1 VAQFYSID
9 DANGRLDD
17 LRPLLERLR
26 AQRADLVQL
35 RDLAVER
42 ISSVEAREE
51 APAGRG
57 GGGARPDDDEELR
70 RIRMRMQGIVDQMQ
84 AAVGQIDAWGIT
96 LREIETGL
104 VDFPALVSGRQVWLC
119 WRLGE
124 DHVEYWHG
132 TDEGFAGRKPL
143 AALFDDAA
151 RA

>member
-1 VAQFYSID
+1 MAQFYSID
-9 DANGRLDD
+9 DANARLVE

-26 AQRADLVQL
+26 AQRADLVRL
-35 RDLAVER
+35 RDLAVDR

-57 GGGARPDDDEELR
+57 GGGERPEDDEELR

-96 LREIETGL
+96 LRDIESGL
-104 VDFPALVSGRQVWLC
+104 VDFPALVNGRQVWLC

-124 DHVEYWHG
+124 DDVDWWHELS
-132 TDEGFAGRKPL
+132 TGFDSREPL
-143 AALFDDAA
+143 AELS
-151 RA
+151 

>member
-9 DANGRLDD
+9 DANARLAD

-42 ISSVEAREE
+42 INAVEAREE
-51 APAGRG
+51 APAGRPG
-57 GGGARPDDDEELR
+57 GGQRPDDDEELR

-84 AAVGQIDAWGIT
+84 AAVTQIDAWGIT
-96 LREIETGL
+96 LRDIESGL
-104 VDFPALVSGRQVWLC
+104 VDFPALASGRQVWLC

-124 DHVEYWHG
+124 DAVDWWHELS
-132 TDEGFAGRKPL
+132 TGFDSREPL
-143 AALFDDAA
+143 ADLT
-151 RA
+151 